1 MPTAVRAANRT
12 DLIMTAKIGRNDP
25 CPCSSGAKYKHC
37 HGRPASTAPAAAGED
52 GHAGAVE
59 MALAWLAQRHRK
71 ALQAAFDDLLFEV
84 LWPEGGPEPA
94 DVDQDAWRMIMTN
107 LGEWL
112 LAEGDIEV
120 KGQWREVNEYLLSPG
135 GPALS
140 AGQQRW
146 IAQLAEQPLRL
157 YTVTQVRRGEGL
169 TLADALDTEAPPLLV
184 QERMGSESARP
195 GMLIGCRVMS
205 IGDHLELSGA
215 IYPFSVLVEPGAL
228 AAARSE
234 LAAQHHPEDHAYMV
248 GLAIARRWVQQMVG
262 PPAIPAMVDASSG
275 EPLLLINDHYQV
287 LDAQALTLA
296 LERRPDV
303 TANPAGGWH
312 REHKGADDLTR
323 VLAAVNPGKQPGR
336 IEVFYRT
343 QMLADEGRAWF
354 ESVAGEA
361 VRHLTREISDPRG
374 VLSKAG
380 ADSSAATAPV
390 HLPPEA
396 LAEAIEK
403 VLLRS
408 YANWTDEPIPA
419 LGGKTPRQ
427 AIESPGG
434 LERVKGL
441 LRSYEDAE
449 AERARTQGRRS
460 ISYQFLWDGLGI
472 SR

>member
-1 MPTAVRAANRT
+1 
-12 DLIMTAKIGRNDP
+12 MTAKIGRNDP
-25 CPCSSGAKYKHC
+25 CRCGSGAKYKYC

-52 GHAGAVE
+52 SHAGAVE
-59 MALAWLAQRHRK
+59 IALAWLTQRHRK
-71 ALQAAFDDLLFEV
+71 ALQAAFDDLLFDE
-84 LWPEGGPEPA
+84 LWPEDGPDPA
-94 DVDQDAWRMIMTN
+94 DVDEDAWRMIMTN

-120 KGQWREVNEYLLSPG
+120 KGRWREVNEYLLSRE

-146 IAQLAEQPLRL
+146 IARLAEQPLRL

-205 IGDHLELSGA
+205 VGDHLELSGA
-215 IYPFSVLVEPGAL
+215 IYPFSVLAEPGAL
-228 AAARSE
+228 SVARSE
-234 LAAQHHPEDHAYMV
+234 LAAQHHPEDRAYMV
-248 GLAIARRWVQQMVG
+248 GLAIARGWVQQMVG

-275 EPLLLINDHYQV
+275 EPLLLINDHYRV
-287 LDAQALTLA
+287 LDAQALTHA

-303 TANPAGGWH
+303 TANTAGGWH
-312 REHKGADDLTR
+312 GAQGADDLTR
-323 VLAAVNPGKQPGR
+323 VLVVINPGKQPGR

-343 QMLADEGRAWF
+343 QMLADSGRAWF
-354 ESVAGEA
+354 ESVAGDA

-374 VLSKAG
+374 ALSKAG
-380 ADSSAATAPV
+380 ADASAATAPV
-390 HLPPEA
+390 HLPPEV

-408 YANWTDEPIPA
+408 YAYWTDEPIPA

-434 LERVKGL
+434 LEKVKGPL
-441 LRSYEDAE
+441 S
-449 AERARTQGRRS
+449 S
-460 ISYQFLWDGLGI
+460 
-472 SR
+472 